1 MYPDL
6 SYLFHDLFGT
16 ELDNWTSVFKTFGL
30 MLALAFLACAWYVR
44 VELKRKEEE
53 GLLLATTKVVEKKGG
68 IRIGEILSNSLI
80 LGLLGLKLPY
90 IFSNFAE
97 FQQDPASVIFSSK
110 GSWWIGLP
118 VFLAIAAY
126 NYYLQKKEDAKPSK
140 ETVVV
145 HPYEYTGDI
154 IIAAAISG
162 VIGSKVFSILENL
175 EAFFADPV
183 GQLIS
188 GSGLTIYGGLIF
200 GAITVLYYINKVG
213 IKPIHMLDIG
223 GPGILL
229 GYAIGRMGC
238 QLSGDGDWGIV
249 AAAQPE
255 WWFLPDWLWAY
266 EYPNNVNNDGILIAG
281 CDPDAYNA
289 TLVDRTMTI
298 EQRCQTACGMRYCH
312 ILDKGVY
319 PTPIY
324 EIVISFLGLGLLWIW
339 RKKIK
344 IAGMV
349 FALYLIY
356 NGVERFLIETIRVN
370 ERYDYFGL
378 NWSQA
383 QFISVLFIITGVA
396 GALYLL
402 KYGKRHSEMLLAPPK
417 EEVKP

>member
-6 SYLFHDLFGT
+6 SYFLHDLFGT
-16 ELDNWTSVFKTFGL
+16 PVDNWASVFKTFGL
-30 MLALAFLACAWYVR
+30 MLAIAFIACAWYVK

-53 GLLLATTKVVEKKGG
+53 GLLAATTKVIETKGG
-68 IRIGEILSNSLI
+68 IRIGEIISNSI
-80 LGLLGLKLPY
+80 VFGILGLKLPY
-90 IFSNFAE
+90 IFANFSE
-97 FQQDPASVIFSSK
+97 FQQDPASVIISGK
-110 GSWWIGLP
+110 GNWPIGILA
-118 VFLAIAAY
+118 FLGLAVY
-126 NYYLQKKEDAKPSK
+126 NYYVQKKEDAKPGK
-140 ETVVV
+140 KTVVV
-145 HPYEYTGDI
+145 HPHEHTGDI

-175 EAFFADPV
+175 EAFFADPI

-188 GSGLTIYGGLIF
+188 GSGLTIYGGLLF
-200 GAITVLYYINKVG
+200 GALTVYYYVRKVG
-213 IKPIHMLDIG
+213 IRAIHMLDIG

-255 WWFLPDWLWAY
+255 WWFFPDWLWSY
-266 EYPNNVNNDGILIAG
+266 NFPNNVNNEGILLAE
-281 CDPDAYNA
+281 CDPEAYRETFSNRA
-289 TLVDRTMTI
+289 MAI
-298 EQRCQTACGMRYCH
+298 EQRCKEACGLRYCH
-312 ILDKGVY
+312 VLENGVY
-319 PTPIY
+319 PTSIY
-324 EIVISFLGLGLLWIW
+324 EIIISFLGLGLLWIW

-356 NGVERFLIETIRVN
+356 NGIERFFIETIRVN

-383 QFISVLFIITGVA
+383 QFISIGLIVA
-396 GALYLL
+396 GIIGVIYLL
-402 KYGKRHSEMLLAPPK
+402 KNGQRHEDMQ
-417 EEVKP
+417 VKPVTKTSE